1 MRTILVILFLSLLLL
16 AVGCAVETPYYG
28 YGPYYDYPYYYGGPV
43 YGYGYYYGPY
53 YHRGFDHGG
62 FGGGHHG

>member
-1 MRTILVILFLSLLLL
+1 MKILVILLLSVLL
-16 AVGCAVETPYYG
+16 AAGCAVETPYYG

-53 YHRGFDHGG
+53 YHHDFDHHDFDGG
-62 FGGGHHG
+62 RHG